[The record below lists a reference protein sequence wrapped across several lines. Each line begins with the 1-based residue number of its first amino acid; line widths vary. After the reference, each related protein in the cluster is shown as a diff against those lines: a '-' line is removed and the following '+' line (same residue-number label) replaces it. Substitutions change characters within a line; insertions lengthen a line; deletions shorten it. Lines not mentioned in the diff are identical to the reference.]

1 MQRGK
6 FKGCIANIY
15 TSRFVIHSFSCF
27 MIYLTIYIYLFIT
40 ITWFNFDVTKSPHFT
55 QAEYFTCWSK
65 LIIANWRH
73 YLWSVQS
80 ASPTALHNEKTPD
93 TQPCK
98 HIKLLF
104 FFSAPLLLLFYCLD
118 NDIVTA
124 VIFLL
129 CVRLRLQLP
138 VNVDPREHTNSMRKT
153 AGSVTTFHKKTL
165 IIGKILKHENYNGI
179 FHDWFGWVTFRV
191 PCQTFIQ
198 LCIHS

>member
-6 FKGCIANIY
+6 FKGCIANLY

-27 MIYLTIYIYLFIT
+27 IIYLTIYIYLFIT
-40 ITWFNFDVTKSPHFT
+40 LTWFNFDETKSPHFT

-73 YLWSVQS
+73 YLWSVQA
-80 ASPTALHNEKTPD
+80 ASPTALHNEKAPD
-93 TQPCK
+93 AQPCK

-104 FFSAPLLLLFYCLD
+104 FSAPLLLD

-129 CVRLRLQLP
+129 CVRLRLQLA

-153 AGSVTTFHKKTL
+153 AGSVTTSHKKTL
-165 IIGKILKHENYNGI
+165 IIGKILKPENYNGI
-179 FHDWFGWVTFRV
+179 FHDWFGLVTFRV
-191 PCQTFIQ
+191 PRQTFIQ
-198 LCIHS
+198 LWIHS